1 MKQKLQLIMNI
12 VLILTNLGGLGIG
25 SYWVYISTIGYESP
39 YIVEEELRKPAS
51 LSEDIQKG
59 MNVYTMDKFL
69 VNLSGQPQ
77 RQILLQVNLDMLNAQ
92 SFTEI
97 MDSDKTARTRDSIIR
112 LLNDKSYSDLETI
125 QGKLFLKDK
134 IVEEVNKVL
143 RVGLV
148 KDVYFTDF
156 VVR

>member
-1 MKQKLQLIMNI
+1 MKQKLQLILNSLLIILNI
-12 VLILTNLGGLGIG
+12 CGLGTG
-25 SYWVYISTIGYESP
+25 AYWVYASTLGYESP
-39 YIVEEELRKPAS
+39 YIVEETLRQPAS
-51 LSEDIQKG
+51 LPQAVEKG

-77 RQILLQVNLDMLNAQ
+77 RQILLQVNLDMLNSQ

-97 MDSDKTARTRDSIIR
+97 MDSDKTARARDSIIR
-112 LLNDKSYSDLETI
+112 LLNDKSYSDIETI

>member
-1 MKQKLQLIMNI
+1 MKQKLQLLLNSL
-12 VLILTNLGGLGIG
+12 LILLNLCGLGTG
-25 SYWVYISTIGYESP
+25 AFWVYSSTLGYESP
-39 YIVEEELRKPAS
+39 YIIEEALRKPANLPDS
-51 LSEDIQKG
+51 VEKG
-59 MNVYTMDKFL
+59 MNMYTMDKFL

-77 RQILLQVNLDMLNAQ
+77 RQILLQINLDMLNAQ

-97 MDSDKTARTRDSIIR
+97 MDADKTARARDSIIR
-112 LLNDKSYSDLETI
+112 LLNDKSFSDIETI

-143 RVGLV
+143 LVGLV
-148 KDVYFTDF
+148 KDVYFSDF

>member
-1 MKQKLQLIMNI
+1 MKQKLQLIFNSL
-12 VLILTNLGGLGIG
+12 LILLNFCGLGTG
-25 SYWVYISTIGYESP
+25 AYWVYSSTIGYESP
-39 YIVEEELRKPAS
+39 YIVEETLRKPAS
-51 LSEDIQKG
+51 LSESIENG
-59 MNVYTMDKFL
+59 LNVYTMDKFL

-97 MDSDKTARTRDSIIR
+97 MDSEKTARARDRIIR

>member
-1 MKQKLQLIMNI
+1 MKQKLQLLLNSL
-12 VLILTNLGGLGIG
+12 LILLNLCGLGTG
-25 SYWVYISTIGYESP
+25 AFWVYSSTLGYESP
-39 YIVEEELRKPAS
+39 YIIEEALRKPANLPES
-51 LSEDIQKG
+51 VEKG
-59 MNVYTMDKFL
+59 MNMYTMDKFL

-77 RQILLQVNLDMLNAQ
+77 RQILLQINLDMLNAQ

-97 MDSDKTARTRDSIIR
+97 MDADKTARARDSIIR
-112 LLNDKSYSDLETI
+112 LLNDKSFSDIETI

-143 RVGLV
+143 LVGLV
-148 KDVYFTDF
+148 KDVYFSDF

>member
-1 MKQKLQLIMNI
+1 MKQKLQLLLNSLL
-12 VLILTNLGGLGIG
+12 VILNLCGLGLG
-25 SYWVYISTIGYESP
+25 SFWVYSSTLGYESP
-39 YIVEEELRKPAS
+39 YVLEEALRKPAS
-51 LSEDIQKG
+51 LPDSVEKG
-59 MNVYTMDKFL
+59 LNMYTMDKFL

-77 RQILLQVNLDMLNAQ
+77 RQILLQINLDMLNAQ

-97 MDSDKTARTRDSIIR
+97 MDADKTARARDRIIR
-112 LLNDKSYSDLETI
+112 LLNDKSFSDLESI

-143 RVGLV
+143 LVGLV
-148 KDVYFTDF
+148 KDVYFSDF

>member
-1 MKQKLQLIMNI
+1 MKQKLQLILNSLLIMLNI
-12 VLILTNLGGLGIG
+12 VGLGTG
-25 SYWVYISTIGYESP
+25 GYWVYVSTLGYESP
-39 YIVEEELRKPAS
+39 YIVEESLRKPAS
-51 LSEDIQKG
+51 LPTEVEKG

-77 RQILLQVNLDMLNAQ
+77 RQILIQVNLDMLNAQ

-97 MDSDKTARTRDSIIR
+97 MDSDKTARARDSIIR
-112 LLNDKSYSDLETI
+112 LLNDKSYSDVETI

>member
-1 MKQKLQLIMNI
+1 MKEKLQLILNSLL
-12 VLILTNLGGLGIG
+12 VILNLGGLATGAF
-25 SYWVYISTIGYESP
+25 WVYTSTLGYESP
-39 YIVEEELRKPAS
+39 YIVEETLRSPAS
-51 LSEDIQKG
+51 LPANIENG
-59 MNVYTMDKFL
+59 MNIYTMDKFL
-69 VNLSGQPQ
+69 ANLSGQPK
-77 RQILLQVNLDMLNAQ
+77 RQILVQINLDMLNAQ

-97 MDSDKTARTRDSIIR
+97 MDSDKTARARDSIIR
-112 LLNDKSYSDLETI
+112 LLNDKSYSDIETI